1 MSPGTDRRD
10 LSSSVGLFISI
21 LVRYPEVGTIRF
33 DPKSQTLSFTFLL
46 RSTGCISDDHFAES
60 VRESLEAYS
69 IIEGAPIGTFAL
81 RTVAE
86 NGIAVLEI
94 TRDAASLSQ
103 TELALLVGLVRER
116 FADELIIDD
125 ADAPGEEDLVEQDE
139 LIREMLADL
148 QDGQPER
155 NLIAFRDG
163 GRVLVFNK

>member
-21 LVRYPEVGTIRF
+21 LVRYPEVATIRF
-33 DPKSQTLSFTFLL
+33 DPKSQALSFTFLL
-46 RSTGCISDDHFAES
+46 RSTACISDERFAES
-60 VRESLEAYS
+60 VRDSLEAYS
-69 IIEGAPIGTFAL
+69 AIEGTPIGTFAI
-81 RTVAE
+81 RTVSE
-86 NGIAVLEI
+86 NGIAILEI
-94 TRDAASLSQ
+94 SRDAASLSQ
-103 TELALLVGLVRER
+103 SELALLVGLVRER
-116 FADELIIDD
+116 FATELIIDD
-125 ADAPGEEDLVEQDE
+125 GDAPGEEDLLEQDE

>member
-1 MSPGTDRRD
+1 MTPGTDRRD
-10 LSSSVGLFISI
+10 LSNSVGLFISI

-46 RSTGCISDDHFAES
+46 RSTDCVNDQRFADS

-69 IIEGAPIGTFAL
+69 AIEGTAIGTISIQ
-81 RTVAE
+81 TVAE

-125 ADAPGEEDLVEQDE
+125 SDALVEEDLLEQDE